1 MSDNDWHAHRAEAL
15 DLILEATLRPDA
27 WNEFIAHVCK
37 VVGATSGAIAI
48 RSSKPMLE
56 LIDPVAATWPDEA
69 VEAYL
74 MHPRESDPVVVD
86 LALGMFTLRDG
97 KSFITQD
104 ILDDQAYRRTSF
116 FNDFASKFEIAYL
129 TGVSMNVGSDH
140 FGTLMVYR
148 DGGSPVFDQDRRRF
162 LESLAK
168 PLRIGLETRRRLK
181 GSLGA
186 HGVLARLA
194 VPVVTLDECGRVDY
208 ANQAAE
214 QLFQRGDVVSLSRGR
229 IRTRRPDVTHTL
241 QALCLDAVR
250 GDIPRQGRELFIDRP
265 DGAPPLRLL
274 LLPLSYKLSDSLW
287 GGEVPAAIFFFD
299 AQGEEPTPPDVSIL
313 LRQTYGCTETEARVT
328 VLYADDG
335 GTVKE
340 VAAQLG
346 VKPETIKTHLG
357 KVFQKTRVKSKAE
370 LVKLIQKLK
379 SPLR

>member
-1 MSDNDWHAHRAEAL
+1 MVSENDWHAHRAEAL
-15 DLILEATLRPDA
+15 DLILEATLRPEA
-27 WNEFIAHVCK
+27 WNDFIAHVCK

-74 MHPRESDPVVVD
+74 THPRENDPVVVD

-97 KSFITQD
+97 NSFITQD
-104 ILDDQAYRRTSF
+104 ILDDRAYRQTSF
-116 FNDFASKFEIAYL
+116 FNDFASKFDIAYL

-140 FGTLMVYR
+140 FGTLMIYR
-148 DGGSPVFDQDRRRF
+148 DDGSPVFDQDGRRF

-208 ANQAAE
+208 VNQAAE
-214 QLFQRGDVVSLSRGR
+214 QLFLRGDVVSLSRGR
-229 IRTRRPDVTHTL
+229 IRTRRPDITQKL
-241 QALCLDAVR
+241 QELCRDAVR
-250 GDIPRQGRELFIDRP
+250 GDVPRQGHELFLEQGN
-265 DGAPPLRLL
+265 GAPPLRLL
-274 LLPLSYKLSDSLW
+274 ILPLSSKLSDSLW

-299 AQGEEPTPPDVSIL
+299 AQGEPTPTNLGPL
-313 LRQTYGCTETEARVT
+313 LRQAYACTATEARVA
-328 VLYADDG
+328 VLYADG
-335 GTVKE
+335 LRVKQ
-340 VAAQLG
+340 VAAQLE
-346 VKPETIKTHLG
+346 VEAETVKTHLK
-357 KVFQKTRVKSKAE
+357 KVYAKTGVTSKAE
-370 LVKLIQKLK
+370 LVKLLQKLR
-379 SPLR
+379 SPLY